1 MRESNVSFPSQNRAC
16 VCISS
21 ALYDRRAIDAPAP
34 SLPLVNSLTH
44 LSYLT
49 ATSPRIREI
58 LAVDGGLERLV
69 RILKACVT
77 GGPVTVD
84 EPLSKLKGKSPASGK
99 AARRSPFKAFAEYA
113 PTIDLSQFGEHS
125 MDVDSAALSTT
136 ATPSSSSRAQQ
147 LLFTYTLAFQCVVNI
162 GVRGSETIRTR
173 VVEAGALDV
182 VVTVLEHYLKDMHK
196 RKVEAEAKAKDSIRQ
211 ATAQVPALTRPRARV
226 LESSRFTTLSAS
238 LSDSASAAAT
248 VVPPARMSTPDT
260 VVSMDEGDTGS
271 SSGHDDELVA
281 YNSQRTTRCRAC
293 ETKQAHHHGEELIEF
308 STDQQQNE
316 SEQVNAAAVDAGIAR
331 QQLSPSGLDE
341 PFQFRD
347 EDVLLSLQLL
357 AYLSKYP
364 HVRTVFH
371 SPSLSTMAGNQDA
384 AGKAVNVF
392 SLVEQFT
399 HRPSTLDTHT
409 PRHSNEVQYWAG
421 VIMRNACRKD
431 ESRGGIRQCANT
443 ECGLWERY
451 AREFAKCRRCRK
463 AKYCS
468 KTCQSTAWSKGHR
481 YWCAK
486 AAPKESSTGVAAGAA
501 GSSEALRHD
510 DSTLRDRMQIDDS
523 SVTGAS
529 TSSRRDLRRRDSR
542 SGTASGRTSRSSGAA
557 EEEEDDDDELHVP
570 AAPSASSAFA
580 RVSPAGG
587 RRQSLGPAPP
597 TVVGDRRRIG
607 GLDTLADMNGVAV
620 GMALGM
626 DEAQVAQDMMNGN
639 EVVFGGGEG
648 NDVVM

>member
-1 MRESNVSFPSQNRAC
+1 MRESNVSFPAQNRAC

-58 LAVDGGLERLV
+58 LAVDGGLERLI

-77 GGPVTVD
+77 GGPVAVD
-84 EPLSKLKGKSPASGK
+84 EPLSKLKGKSPAFGK
-99 AARRSPFKAFAEYA
+99 VARRSPFKAFSEYK
-113 PTIDLSQFGEHS
+113 PTVHLDQLQDV
-125 MDVDSAALSTT
+125 MDVDLAAAAAAAAHHDSTVS
-136 ATPSSSSRAQQ
+136 SSSSRNQQ
-147 LLFTYTLAFQCVVNI
+147 VLFTYTLAFQCVVNI

-182 VVTVLEHYLKDMHK
+182 VVTVLERYLDDMSK
-196 RKVEAEAKAKDSIRQ
+196 RRAEAEAKDHIRQ
-211 ATAQVPALTRPRARV
+211 TASHVPALTRPRARV
-226 LESSRFTTLSAS
+226 LESSRSSTIAGS
-238 LSDSASAAAT
+238 SASAFT
-248 VVPPARMSTPDT
+248 TNTLVPPARTSTPDT

-281 YNSQRTTRCRAC
+281 YNSHQSSQCRAC
-293 ETKQAHHHGEELIEF
+293 ETKQAHRHGEEQVEF
-308 STDQQQNE
+308 PERHDNSQDESGSPVGPGLSADPALQQSPQN
-316 SEQVNAAAVDAGIAR
+316 
-331 QQLSPSGLDE
+331 DE
-341 PFQFRD
+341 AFQFKD

-371 SPSLSTMAGNQDA
+371 SPSLSNLAGASEDVQ
-384 AGKAVNVF
+384 AVNVF

-399 HRPSTLDTHT
+399 HRPSTLDTYT

-431 ESRGGIRQCANT
+431 ESRGGIRQCANM

-468 KTCQSTAWSKGHR
+468 KTCQSAAWSKGHR

-486 AAPKESSTGVAAGAA
+486 AAPKETSSTAAAAGVGEASRA
-501 GSSEALRHD
+501 FEPNTRDEMQVDESANVGLSGVSS
-510 DSTLRDRMQIDDS
+510 TQ
-523 SVTGAS
+523 
-529 TSSRRDLRRRDSR
+529 RRDLRRRDSR

-557 EEEEDDDDELHVP
+557 GEDDDDDDDLHVP
-570 AAPSASSAFA
+570 AAPLASSAFA
-580 RVSPAGG
+580 RISPAGG
-587 RRQSLGPAPP
+587 RRHSLGPPP
-597 TVVGDRRRIG
+597 NTIAGRRIG

-626 DEAQVAQDMMNGN
+626 DENQVAQDMMNGN
-639 EVVFGGGEG
+639 EVVFGGEG
-648 NDVVM
+648 HDVVL